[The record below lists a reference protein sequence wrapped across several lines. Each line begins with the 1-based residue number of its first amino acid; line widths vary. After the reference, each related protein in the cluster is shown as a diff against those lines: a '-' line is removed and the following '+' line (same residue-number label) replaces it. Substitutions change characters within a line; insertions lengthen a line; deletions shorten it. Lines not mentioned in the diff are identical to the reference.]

1 MIKHVI
7 FDLGDVLLNIHSDR
21 AMEAFAKKC
30 NLEVEEV
37 SKFFLSDLHLDF
49 MAGKYTP
56 EELYEKTKLIYKINL
71 NIRDFFDTWNL
82 VIGKPKDGIIQII
95 EQLSSNFELSIC
107 SNTDPIH
114 WKYCL
119 EQYSFLKKFKKYFL
133 SYELKHNKPDPEVF
147 EHILKELNAK
157 GEACLFIDDSY
168 PNIETAAGFGINTI
182 HGEEPAKIRE
192 ELIKMN
198 LLQ

>member
-7 FDLGDVLLNIHSDR
+7 FDLGNVLLNIHSDR

-30 NLEVEEV
+30 DLEVEEV

-49 MAGKYTP
+49 MGGKYTP

-71 NIRDFFDTWNL
+71 SIRDFFDTWNL
-82 VIGKPKDGIIQII
+82 VIGKPKDGIIPII

-119 EQYSFLKKFKKYFL
+119 KKYSLLKKFKNYFL
-133 SYELKHNKPDPEVF
+133 SFELKRNKPDPEVF
-147 EHILKELNAK
+147 KHILMELKTK
-157 GEACLFIDDSY
+157 GEGCLFIDDSY
-168 PNIETAAGFGINTI
+168 PNIEAASMFGIHTI
-182 HGEEPAKIRE
+182 NGEEPAKIRE
-192 ELIKMN
+192 EMIRMN